1 MIKKILVF
9 TCNRAE
15 YSKLEPIIK
24 YLNDSI
30 NFELKLIV
38 VGSHLLRDYGF
49 TERFI
54 NYKIDYKINT
64 LVNSDSKSMMAE
76 SVGLSCSK
84 LPLIFE
90 IENPDAVIIHG
101 DRFDVISI
109 ATISALMNTCL
120 IHIEGGERS
129 GTIDDHIRNCIS
141 KLASYHLVS
150 NNESKINLIKMNEPD
165 NLIYITGCPLYD
177 KLLNFVPNKE
187 LDQEVKKNNYI
198 ICSFHP
204 VTTDLDKSLS
214 DFTKLVETLI
224 EINKK
229 IIIFYP
235 NCDLGT
241 KKFVKII
248 DDKLKNNKNFLILKS
263 MENDDYLSHLYYASL
278 IIGNSSSGIRE
289 AGAFGIS
296 SISLGNRQKNR
307 SYDKNVIFLE
317 NFTKDELIIKINENY
332 NKKFEISTLY
342 GNGKFVD
349 NFDKF
354 MNSIEFNYKN
364 K

>member
-241 KKFVKII
+241 KKFVKI
-248 DDKLKNNKNFLILKS
+248 LTP
-263 MENDDYLSHLYYASL
+263 E
-278 IIGNSSSGIRE
+278 
-289 AGAFGIS
+289 
-296 SISLGNRQKNR
+296 QKA
-307 SYDKNVIFLE
+307 E
-317 NFTKDELIIKINENY
+317 
-332 NKKFEISTLY
+332 
-342 GNGKFVD
+342 
-349 NFDKF
+349 
-354 MNSIEFNYKN
+354 
-364 K
+364 

>member
-1 MIKKILVF
+1 
-9 TCNRAE
+9 
-15 YSKLEPIIK
+15 
-24 YLNDSI
+24 
-30 NFELKLIV
+30 
-38 VGSHLLRDYGF
+38 
-49 TERFI
+49 
-54 NYKIDYKINT
+54 
-64 LVNSDSKSMMAE
+64 
-76 SVGLSCSK
+76 
-84 LPLIFE
+84 
-90 IENPDAVIIHG
+90 
-101 DRFDVISI
+101 
-109 ATISALMNTCL
+109 MNVCL
-120 IHIEGGERS
+120 IHIEGGENS

-150 NNESKINLIKMNEPD
+150 NNDSKNNLIKMNEPE

-187 LDQEVKKNNYI
+187 LHKGFEKNNYI

-204 VTTDLDKSLS
+204 VTTDLDKSLT
-214 DFTKLVETLI
+214 DFTKLIETLI

-241 KKFVKII
+241 KRFVKII
-248 DDKLKNNKNFLILKS
+248 DDKIKNNKNFIILKS
-263 MENDDYLSHLYYASL
+263 MENDEYLTHLYYTSL

-289 AGAFGIS
+289 AGAFGVS

-307 SYDKNVIFLE
+307 SYDKNVIFVE
-317 NFTKDELIIKINENY
+317 NFTKDELVIKINENY

-342 GNGKFVD
+342 GNGKFVE

-354 MNSIEFNYKN
+354 INNIEFKYKN